1 MNTRRLLFPLWFVLF
16 AFTLA
21 FAGHGFMTTFGNIE
35 WLPDPG
41 RAPDSAWY
49 RLDGWEEEGRLLL
62 ARTPEEKVRLC
73 LAYAREKLAELEA
86 MVKLEN
92 ALASRTA
99 FNHYREYVDRARQ
112 ITAEEN
118 EAAAKESLIDI
129 MANALLE
136 HQYILSVIYE
146 ELPAGSRAIV
156 PQVIA
161 AAQERYQDVTK
172 TLSPKKK
179 GAFFFKEEEV
189 RWSVQM
195 ATRADEENK

>member
-1 MNTRRLLFPLWFVLF
+1 MFF
-16 AFTLA
+16 AFSSA

-41 RAPDSAWY
+41 RMPDSTWY

-92 ALASRTA
+92 ASAARTA
-99 FNHYREYVDRARQ
+99 FNHYREYIDCARQ
-112 ITAEEN
+112 STAEEN
-118 EAAAKESLIDI
+118 ETAAKESLAEIL
-129 MANALLE
+129 ANALLE

-146 ELPAGSRAIV
+146 ELPTGSRAVV
-156 PQVIA
+156 PQVIT
-161 AAQERYQDVTK
+161 AAQERYQEVTK
-172 TLSPKKK
+172 ILPPKKK
-179 GAFFFKEEEV
+179 GALFFREEEV